1 VHPAMRI
8 VQEEI
13 FGPLVAVMPYD
24 SLIAAQC

>member
-1 VHPAMRI
+1 MRI